1 MKLCVSAFLSIA
13 VLTLTCSAQSPHNNR
28 RDEAEYYARAYAQH
42 YHVPVA
48 FVRAVVQQES
58 SWHLCAVSPKGAKG
72 LMQLMPQ
79 TAARL
84 GVKDSCNANQNV
96 SGGVRLLAWLIQ
108 EFHGDLR
115 LVAAAYYAG
124 ENRVA
129 RRGLNYRNPDVVAYV
144 TRLRQLYSQ
153 GKLAAVNSDDE
164 QISTFVSSSTEDLH
178 GSFRIRR

>member
-1 MKLCVSAFLSIA
+1 MRLGIYVPFLIAAVSLASGA
-13 VLTLTCSAQSPHNNR
+13 ETPQNKH
-28 RDEAEYYARAYAQH
+28 RDEAEYYARAYAAH
-42 YHVPVA
+42 YHVPLP

-84 GVKDSCNANQNV
+84 GVKDPCNANQNV

-108 EFHGDLR
+108 QFHGDLR

-129 RRGLNYRNPDVVAYV
+129 RRGLNYRNRDVVAYV
-144 TRLRQLYSQ
+144 TRLRQLYLQGNSQ
-153 GKLAAVNSDDE
+153 LGTTNE
-164 QISTFVSSSTEDLH
+164 
-178 GSFRIRR
+178 

>member
-1 MKLCVSAFLSIA
+1 MKHYLYAVFLILSFS
-13 VLTLTCSAQSPHNNR
+13 LTCGAQSSPNKH
-28 RDEAEYYARAYAQH
+28 RDEAEYYAKAYAQH
-42 YHVPVA
+42 YHVPLA
-48 FVRAVVQQES
+48 FVRAVVEQES
-58 SWHLCAVSPKGAKG
+58 GWRLCAVSPKGAKG

-84 GVKDSCNANQNV
+84 GVKDPCNASQNV

-129 RRGLNYRNPDVVAYV
+129 RRGLNYRNRDVVAYV
-144 TRLRQLYSQ
+144 TRLRQLYSR
-153 GKLAAVNSDDE
+153 GSE
-164 QISTFVSSSTEDLH
+164 QSQTFTPGEEQ
-178 GSFRIRR
+178 

>member
-1 MKLCVSAFLSIA
+1 MKLCLSAIFLMAALSL
-13 VLTLTCSAQSPHNNR
+13 VCSAQSAQNQR
-28 RDEAEYYARAYAQH
+28 RDEAEYYAKAYAQH
-42 YHVPVA
+42 YHVPLA

-58 SWHLCAVSPKGAKG
+58 SWHLCAESPKGAKG

-84 GVKDSCNANQNV
+84 GVRDPCNANQNV
-96 SGGVRLLAWLIQ
+96 SGGVRLLAWLIR

-129 RRGLNYRNPDVVAYV
+129 RRGLNYRNRDVVAYV
-144 TRLRQLYSQ
+144 TRLRQLYSRGIGQ
-153 GKLAAVNSDDE
+153 SQTFTTDE
-164 QISTFVSSSTEDLH
+164 EQ
-178 GSFRIRR
+178 

>member
-1 MKLCVSAFLSIA
+1 MKPYIYACFLIQAVS
-13 VLTLTCSAQSPHNNR
+13 LTCGAQSPQNKH
-28 RDEAEYYARAYAQH
+28 RDEAEYYAKAYAQH
-42 YHVPVA
+42 YRVPLP

-58 SWHLCAVSPKGAKG
+58 AWHVCAVSPKGAKG

-84 GVKDSCNANQNV
+84 GVTNRCNANQNV
-96 SGGVRLLAWLIQ
+96 SGGVRLIAWLIRQ
-108 EFHGDLR
+108 FHGDLR

-144 TRLRQLYSQ
+144 TRLRRLYLQ
-153 GKLAAVNSDDE
+153 ATPQPDVDDE
-164 QISTFVSSSTEDLH
+164 Q
-178 GSFRIRR
+178 

>member
-1 MKLCVSAFLSIA
+1 MKLCVSVFLQIA
-13 VLTLTCSAQSPHNNR
+13 ALALTCSAQSLQTNH
-28 RDEAEYYARAYAQH
+28 RDEAEYYARAYAHH
-42 YHVPVA
+42 YHVPLP

-58 SWHLCAVSPKGAKG
+58 GWHICAVSPKGAKG

-84 GVKDSCNANQNV
+84 GVRDSCNANQNV

-129 RRGLNYRNPDVVAYV
+129 RRGLNYRNADVVAYV

-153 GKLAAVNSDDE
+153 GNLAANY
-164 QISTFVSSSTEDLH
+164 
-178 GSFRIRR
+178 GR